1 MNILL
6 LLTSATE
13 QVSETLNYEA
23 LRTQAI
29 LELPIWQVIIIGL
42 IASVLFIGIFML
54 IFMLVSHTINFILIM
69 VDKYYEKTG
78 KKRPI
83 KKYKH

>member
-6 LLTSATE
+6 LLNSATDKI
-13 QVSETLNYEA
+13 SETPNYEA
-23 LRTQAI
+23 LKTQAI
-29 LELPIWQVIIIGL
+29 LELPIWQVIVIGV
-42 IASVLFIGIFML
+42 IASVLFIAIFIV

-69 VDKYYEKTG
+69 IDKYYEKTG

-83 KKYKH
+83 KKYKR